1 MVADIEKKVKAIVTE
16 KLGVDES
23 KVVNEASFV
32 NDLGADSLDIV
43 EFVMAVEKE
52 FKISIPD
59 DAATQLITV
68 GDAIKYIEDHAK

>member
-1 MVADIEKKVKAIVTE
+1 MTVNIEEKVKKIVSE

-23 KVVNEASFV
+23 KVTKEASFV

-59 DAATQLITV
+59 EAAIQLVTV

>member
-1 MVADIEKKVKAIVTE
+1 MTVDIEKQVKKIVSD

-23 KVVNEASFV
+23 KVVETASFV

-59 DAATQLITV
+59 EAATQLVTV
-68 GDAIKYIEDHAK
+68 GDAIKYIKDHAK